1 VLWAKQLFTE
11 SGKAEIL
18 GLEVR
23 QENVRLELRFEG
35 TLMAG
40 NKKLAKTG
48 QNDFSV
54 FRIGPDGEVSPA
66 GLDTGAVP
74 DSNPLIKK
82 TGSRNGNSY
91 LAYGRSSA
99 LVPPFHTEWSLAF
112 LDGNGN
118 RLWDIHLDSSV
129 QINCIRILANGNCLL
144 GGYRIISEKNRDL
157 WLAVFNTGGK
167 PVWQKSAGGKS
178 AEEVLAL
185 EEDAEGT
192 IYSSGYCSPDSVF
205 LGNSDDLSGRDADG
219 FISAYAATGNEKFFY
234 RQRGKGMCR
243 VEKILCL
250 ENGNLLFTS
259 ALSGSE
265 WRLPPFG
272 FPKKGLQ
279 DVVIGLI
286 DTRTGKEK
294 ENPLHIFPN
303 PARETVYF
311 GLTKPEIS
319 GKARAILHQKDGTV
333 LQEMPIKADKGLSY
347 RFNVSNTKPG
357 TYFITLKAKNRELK
371 ERLMVE

>member
-1 VLWAKQLFTE
+1 MLWAKQLFTE
-11 SGKAEIL
+11 SGKAEIV

-23 QENVRLELRFEG
+23 QENIRFELRFEG

-54 FRIGPDGEVSPA
+54 FRIEPDGEVSPA
-66 GLDTGAVP
+66 GLDTGTVP

-82 TGSRNGNSY
+82 TGSRNGNSF

-99 LVPPFHTEWSLAF
+99 LIPPFNTEWNLAF

-129 QINCIRILANGNCLL
+129 QVNEIALLANGNCLL
-144 GGYRIISEKNRDL
+144 GGYRIISPKNRDL
-157 WLAVFNTGGK
+157 WLAVFDTKGK
-167 PVWQKSAGGKS
+167 NIWQKSAGGKS
-178 AEEVLAL
+178 TEEVLCVA
-185 EEDAEGT
+185 EDAEGR
-192 IYSSGYCSPDSVF
+192 IFAGGYCSPDSGF

-219 FISAYAATGNEKFFY
+219 FVSAYDAKGNEKFFH
-234 RQRGKGMCR
+234 RQRGKGLSR
-243 VEKILCL
+243 VEKIACSK
-250 ENGNLLFTS
+250 EGNLIFASSLT
-259 ALSGSE
+259 GSD

-272 FPKKGLQ
+272 FPKKGNQ
-279 DVVIGLI
+279 DVVLGSI
-286 DTRTGKEK
+286 DPRTGREK
-294 ENPLHIFPN
+294 ENPLRIFPN

-311 GLTKPEIS
+311 TLAKPEIK
-319 GKARAILHQKDGTV
+319 GKAKASLHQKDGSI
-333 LQEMPIKADKGLSY
+333 LQEMEVKCESGLSY

-357 TYFITLKAKNRELK
+357 PYFITLKSGRKEIK
-371 ERLMVE
+371 ERLIVE